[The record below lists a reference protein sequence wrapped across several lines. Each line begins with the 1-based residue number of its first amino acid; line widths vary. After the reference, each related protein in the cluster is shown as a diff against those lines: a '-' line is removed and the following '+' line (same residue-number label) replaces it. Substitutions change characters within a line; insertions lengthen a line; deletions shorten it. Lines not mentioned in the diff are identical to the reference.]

1 MRKIPTLFVRD
12 EYDRRYVTD
21 QITPGCEWVFTD
33 PGVTGT
39 RKYDG
44 TCVMLDEHGKWW
56 ARREI
61 KPGKSAPAGFVAVE
75 HDETTGKTVGWE
87 PVEQSAFAKWHAEA
101 LREAD
106 DNAEDP
112 WNGWKPGTYELIGP
126 KVNGNPERY
135 DAHWLIRHEEA
146 AVCMLPPLRPATV
159 RAAVRAFHAADG
171 QEGVVF
177 HHPDGRMAKLKA
189 RDFPAAE

>member
-12 EYDRRYVTD
+12 ENDRRYVTD
-21 QITPGCEWVFTD
+21 QITPGCEWVFTEL
-33 PGVTGT
+33 GITAT

-44 TCVMLDEHGKWW
+44 TCVMLDENGDWW

-61 KPGKSAPAGFVAVE
+61 KPGKDAPAGFVAVE
-75 HDETTGKTVGWE
+75 YDETTRKSVGWE

-101 LREAD
+101 LLEAD
-106 DNAEDP
+106 ENAEDP

-135 DAHWLIRHEEA
+135 DAHWLIRHDDA
-146 AVCMLPPLRPATV
+146 AVCALPPFNPAGV
-159 RAAVRAFHAADG
+159 RRMVRELHEADG
-171 QEGVVF
+171 QEGIVF

-189 RDFPAAE
+189 RDLRP